1 MPQIQVLSPVNRE
14 AAAAAAA
21 PALYAGPRFSLGL
34 RICQVRITVAI
45 LVGGGGHFA
54 SFLWWE

>member
-14 AAAAAAA
+14 AAAAA